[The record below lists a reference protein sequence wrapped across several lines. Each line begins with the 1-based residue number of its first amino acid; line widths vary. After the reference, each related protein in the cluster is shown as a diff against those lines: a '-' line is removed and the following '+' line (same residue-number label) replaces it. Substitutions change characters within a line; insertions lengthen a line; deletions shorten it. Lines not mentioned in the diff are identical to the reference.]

1 MPETPV
7 LVVVE
12 VISVQDPAGLRA
24 YAERAGA
31 LIGTYGGTVIGQGPT
46 PVDGEPGFASLVV
59 QRWTSEAA
67 FRAWLVSEAYRPLN
81 AIRLASAKMRASIV
95 PLIAGPDAT

>member
-12 VISVQDPAGLRA
+12 IISVQDPAGLRA
-24 YAERAGA
+24 YAGRAGA
-31 LIGTYGGTVIGQGPT
+31 LIGTYGGTVIGQGTT
-46 PVDGEPGFASLVV
+46 PIDGEPSFAPLVI

-67 FRAWLVSEAYRPLN
+67 FRAWLASEDYRPLKD
-81 AIRLASAKMRASIV
+81 IRLASAKMRASIV
-95 PLIAGPDAT
+95 PVTIGLDVV

>member
-12 VISVQDPAGLRA
+12 ILSVQDAAGLGA
-24 YAERAGA
+24 YAGRAAA
-31 LIGTYGGTVIGQGPT
+31 LIGTYGGAVIGHGAT
-46 PVDGEPGFASLVV
+46 PVDGERGFAPLVI

-67 FRAWLVSEAYRPLN
+67 FRAWLASDDYRPLN
-81 AIRLASAKMRASIV
+81 AIRLASATMRVAIV
-95 PLIAGPDAT
+95 PVVAGAEAA

>member
-12 VISVQDPAGLRA
+12 IISVQDAAGLGA
-24 YAERAGA
+24 YAGRAAA
-31 LIGTYGGTVIGQGPT
+31 LIGDYGGTLIGQGAN
-46 PVDGEPGFASLVV
+46 PVDGEAGFAPLVI

-67 FRAWLVSEAYRPLN
+67 SARGSPAKPIS
-81 AIRLASAKMRASIV
+81 RLAKSDV
-95 PLIAGPDAT
+95 PARRCG

>member
-12 VISVQDPAGLRA
+12 IISVQDPEGLKEYARRA
-24 YAERAGA
+24 AA
-31 LIGTYGGTVIGQGPT
+31 LIGTYGGTVIGHGAT
-46 PVDGEPGFASLVV
+46 PVDGEPGFAPLVI

-67 FRAWLVSEAYRPLN
+67 LRAWLASEDYRPLN
-81 AIRLASAKMRASIV
+81 AIRLASAEMRVAIV
-95 PLIAGPDAT
+95 PIPAGPDAA